1 MPLLSNAPST
11 RSRKADLQIGNAA
24 DAGLPSANV
33 KDGVGGIVVIG
44 NEGGLGCIEHMDM
57 DLPATAGRVSAAVA
71 RPAALITG
79 ASSGIGAALA
89 HVFAQNGHEVV
100 LTARRTPQ
108 MANIAANIRA
118 AGYRAHTISCDLARP
133 DSAECIAREMAA
145 LNLEPSFIVNN
156 AGYGLLGP
164 AATLDRGDQLAMID
178 LNCRT
183 LTELSLRFIP
193 SLARHRGGILNVAS
207 ISGFIPG
214 PGMSVY
220 NASKA
225 YVISFSV
232 GLRRE
237 LQPKGIRVTA
247 LCPGPVPTEF
257 QARAGILD
265 VHYPRGF
272 DRTAEDVARQ
282 GYKGLMRGRAVVVPG
297 LHNKLVPWLPRFLPR
312 NILAS
317 LVYGQLRRWEDA

>member
-1 MPLLSNAPST
+1 
-11 RSRKADLQIGNAA
+11 
-24 DAGLPSANV
+24 
-33 KDGVGGIVVIG
+33 
-44 NEGGLGCIEHMDM
+44 MDM
-57 DLPATAGRVSAAVA
+57 DRPLAAERVSVG
-71 RPAALITG
+71 RPKPVTLITG
-79 ASSGIGAALA
+79 ASSGIGVELA
-89 HVFAQNGHEVV
+89 RIFAENGHEVV
-100 LTARRTPQ
+100 LAARRIPELTTVAESIRVAGHPTP
-108 MANIAANIRA
+108 
-118 AGYRAHTISCDLARP
+118 HVLPVDLARA
-133 DSAECIAREMAA
+133 DATDWIARELAA
-145 LNLEPSFIVNN
+145 RNLEPSFLVNN
-156 AGYGLLGP
+156 AGYGLLGQ
-164 AATLDRGDQLAMID
+164 AHMLDRADQLAMID

-183 LTELSLRFIP
+183 LTDLSLRFID

-225 YVISFSV
+225 FVISFSV

-237 LQPKGIRVTA
+237 LQPKGVRVTA

-272 DRTAEDVARQ
+272 DRPAEDVARD
-282 GYKGLMRGRAVVVPG
+282 GYKGLMRNRAVVVPG

-317 LVYGQLRRWEDA
+317 LVYGRLRRWEDA

>member
-1 MPLLSNAPST
+1 
-11 RSRKADLQIGNAA
+11 
-24 DAGLPSANV
+24 
-33 KDGVGGIVVIG
+33 
-44 NEGGLGCIEHMDM
+44 M
-57 DLPATAGRVSAAVA
+57 DLDSPAGAGRVDGVEAKPVV
-71 RPAALITG
+71 LITG

-100 LTARRTPQ
+100 LAARRAPLL
-108 MANIAANIRA
+108 AELAARICT
-118 AGYRAHTISCDLARP
+118 AGYRAPHILPVDLARA
-133 DSAECIAREMAA
+133 DSAEFIARELSAR
-145 LNLEPSFIVNN
+145 NLEPAYLINN

-164 AATLDRGDQLAMID
+164 AATLDRKDQLAMID

-183 LTELSLRFIP
+183 LTDLSLRWIN

-237 LQPKGIRVTA
+237 LKPKGIRVTA

-257 QARAGILD
+257 QARAGIHD

-272 DRTAEDVARQ
+272 DRSAEEVARQ
-282 GYKGLMRGRAVVVPG
+282 GYLGLMRGKSVVVPG
-297 LHNKLVPWLPRFLPR
+297 LHNKLIPWLPRFLPR
-312 NILAS
+312 SFIAS
-317 LVYGQLRRWEDA
+317 QVYGRLRRWEDA

>member
-1 MPLLSNAPST
+1 
-11 RSRKADLQIGNAA
+11 
-24 DAGLPSANV
+24 
-33 KDGVGGIVVIG
+33 
-44 NEGGLGCIEHMDM
+44 MDM
-57 DLPATAGRVSAAVA
+57 DSPATVGQAAATEA
-71 RPAALITG
+71 RPVALITG

-89 HVFAQNGHEVV
+89 HIFAQNGHEVV
-100 LTARRTPQ
+100 LAARRVPQ
-108 MANIAANIRA
+108 LAEIAARIRD
-118 AGYRAHTISCDLARP
+118 AGHRAPHILPVDLTRP
-133 DSAECIAREMAA
+133 ASAEWIAQELSAR
-145 LNLEPSFIVNN
+145 NLEPAYLVNN
-156 AGYGLLGP
+156 AGYGLLGQ
-164 AATLDRGDQLAMID
+164 AAKLDRAEQLAMID

-183 LTELSLRFIP
+183 LTDLSLRWVN

-214 PGMSVY
+214 PGMTVY

-257 QARAGILD
+257 QARAGIMD

-272 DRTAEDVARQ
+272 DRSAEEVARQ
-282 GYKGLMRGRAVVVPG
+282 GYKGLMRNRSVVVPG
-297 LHNKLVPWLPRFLPR
+297 LQNKLVPWLPRFLPR
-312 NILAS
+312 GFIATM
-317 LVYGQLRRWEDA
+317 VYGRLRRWEDA

>member
-1 MPLLSNAPST
+1 
-11 RSRKADLQIGNAA
+11 
-24 DAGLPSANV
+24 
-33 KDGVGGIVVIG
+33 
-44 NEGGLGCIEHMDM
+44 MDM
-57 DLPATAGRVSAAVA
+57 DSPASAGRVNAIEA
-71 RPAALITG
+71 RPVALITG

-100 LTARRTPQ
+100 LAARRAPQ
-108 MANIAANIRA
+108 LAETAGRIRA
-118 AGYRAHTISCDLARP
+118 AGHPTPHILPLDLGRGDGAELLAQELAAR
-133 DSAECIAREMAA
+133 
-145 LNLEPSFIVNN
+145 NLEPAYLVNN

-164 AATLDRGDQLAMID
+164 AAKLDRREQLAMID

-183 LTELSLRFIP
+183 LTDLSLRWID

-225 YVISFSV
+225 YVISFSL

-237 LQPKGIRVTA
+237 LKPKGIRVTA

-257 QARAGILD
+257 QARAGIHD

-272 DRTAEDVARQ
+272 DRSAQEVARQ
-282 GYKGLMRGRAVVVPG
+282 GYVGFMRGKSVVVPG
-297 LHNKLVPWLPRFLPR
+297 LHNKLIPWLPRVFPPSF
-312 NILAS
+312 IAS
-317 LVYGQLRRWEDA
+317 MVYGRLRRWDDV

>member
-1 MPLLSNAPST
+1 MLCAVP
-11 RSRKADLQIGNAA
+11 
-24 DAGLPSANV
+24 
-33 KDGVGGIVVIG
+33 
-44 NEGGLGCIEHMDM
+44 MDM
-57 DLPATAGRVSAAVA
+57 DSPASAGRVDAIEA
-71 RPAALITG
+71 RPVALITG

-89 HVFAQNGHEVV
+89 HVFAHNGHEVV
-100 LTARRTPQ
+100 LAARRAPQ
-108 MANIAANIRA
+108 LSDIAARIRA
-118 AGYRAHTISCDLARP
+118 AGHRAPHILPVDLTRRDSTEFIAQELSAR
-133 DSAECIAREMAA
+133 
-145 LNLEPSFIVNN
+145 NLEPAFLVNN
-156 AGYGLLGP
+156 AGYGLLGQ
-164 AATLDRGDQLAMID
+164 AAKLDRHEQLAMID

-183 LTELSLRFIP
+183 LTDLSLRWVN

-257 QARAGILD
+257 QARAGIND

-272 DRTAEDVARQ
+272 DRSAEDVARQ
-282 GYKGLMRGRAVVVPG
+282 GYAGLMRGKPVIVPG
-297 LHNKLVPWLPRFLPR
+297 LHNKLIPWLPRFLPR
-312 NILAS
+312 SFIADM
-317 LVYGQLRRWEDA
+317 VYGRLRRWEDA

>member
-1 MPLLSNAPST
+1 
-11 RSRKADLQIGNAA
+11 
-24 DAGLPSANV
+24 
-33 KDGVGGIVVIG
+33 
-44 NEGGLGCIEHMDM
+44 MDM
-57 DLPATAGRVSAAVA
+57 DSPASGGRLNAVEA
-71 RPAALITG
+71 RPVALITG

-100 LTARRTPQ
+100 LAARRAPQ
-108 MANIAANIRA
+108 LAEIAARIRG
-118 AGYRAHTISCDLARP
+118 AGHRAPHILPVDLGRA
-133 DSAECIAREMAA
+133 DSAEFIARELSAR
-145 LNLEPSFIVNN
+145 NLEPAYLINN

-164 AATLDRGDQLAMID
+164 AAKLDRHDQLAMID

-183 LTELSLRFIP
+183 LTDLSLRWIN

-237 LQPKGIRVTA
+237 LKPKGIRVTA

-257 QARAGILD
+257 QARAGIHD

-272 DRTAEDVARQ
+272 DRSAGEVARQ
-282 GYKGLMRGRAVVVPG
+282 GYLGLMRGKSVVVPG
-297 LHNKLVPWLPRFLPR
+297 LQNKLIPWLPRFLPR
-312 NILAS
+312 GFIAEK
-317 LVYGQLRRWEDA
+317 VYGRLRRWEDS

>member
-1 MPLLSNAPST
+1 VRGNSNMG
-11 RSRKADLQIGNAA
+11 RSGA
-24 DAGLPSANV
+24 
-33 KDGVGGIVVIG
+33 VI
-44 NEGGLGCIEHMDM
+44 MDM
-57 DLPATAGRVSAAVA
+57 DSPASAGRVDTIEA
-71 RPAALITG
+71 RPVALITG

-100 LTARRTPQ
+100 LAARRAPRL
-108 MANIAANIRA
+108 AEIAARIRG
-118 AGYRAHTISCDLARP
+118 AGYRAPHILPADLTRADSTEFIAQELSAR
-133 DSAECIAREMAA
+133 
-145 LNLEPSFIVNN
+145 NLEPAFLVNN
-156 AGYGLLGP
+156 AGYGLLGR
-164 AATLDRGDQLAMID
+164 AAKLDRHEQLTMID

-183 LTELSLRFIP
+183 LTDLSLRWIN

-237 LQPKGIRVTA
+237 LEPKGIRVTA
-247 LCPGPVPTEF
+247 LCPGPVATEF
-257 QARAGILD
+257 QARAGIND

-272 DRTAEDVARQ
+272 DRSAEEVARQ
-282 GYKGLMRGRAVVVPG
+282 GYIGLMRGKPVVVPG
-297 LHNKLVPWLPRFLPR
+297 VHNKLVPWLPRVLPR
-312 NILAS
+312 SFIAS
-317 LVYGQLRRWEDA
+317 MVYGRLRRWEDA

>member
-1 MPLLSNAPST
+1 
-11 RSRKADLQIGNAA
+11 
-24 DAGLPSANV
+24 
-33 KDGVGGIVVIG
+33 
-44 NEGGLGCIEHMDM
+44 MDM
-57 DLPATAGRVSAAVA
+57 DSPATGLRAVVGEA
-71 RPAALITG
+71 RPVALITG

-89 HVFAQNGHEVV
+89 HVFARNGHEVV
-100 LTARRTPQ
+100 LAARRERQ
-108 MANIAANIRA
+108 LAAIAERIRA
-118 AGYRAHTISCDLARP
+118 AGHRAPHIVPVDLTRA
-133 DSAECIAREMAA
+133 DSAEHIAQELAA
-145 LNLEPSFIVNN
+145 RHLEPAFLINN

-164 AATLDRGDQLAMID
+164 AAKLDRGEQLAMID
-178 LNCRT
+178 LNCRS
-183 LTELSLRFIP
+183 LTELSLRWIN

-247 LCPGPVPTEF
+247 LCPGPVATEF

-272 DRTAEDVARQ
+272 DRSAQDVAQQ
-282 GYKGLMRGRAVVVPG
+282 GYRGLMRNRAVVVPG
-297 LHNKLVPWLPRFLPR
+297 LHNKIVPWLPRFLPR
-312 NILAS
+312 DVIAG
-317 LVYGQLRRWEDA
+317 LVYGRLRRWEDA

>member
-1 MPLLSNAPST
+1 
-11 RSRKADLQIGNAA
+11 
-24 DAGLPSANV
+24 
-33 KDGVGGIVVIG
+33 
-44 NEGGLGCIEHMDM
+44 MDM
-57 DLPATAGRVSAAVA
+57 DSPASAGWVEAVEA
-71 RPAALITG
+71 RPVALITG

-89 HVFAQNGHEVV
+89 QVFAQNGHEVV
-100 LTARRTPQ
+100 LAARRAPQ
-108 MANIAANIRA
+108 LSEIAARIRA
-118 AGYRAHTISCDLARP
+118 DGHRAPHILPVDLARA
-133 DSAECIAREMAA
+133 DAAEFIAQELSAR
-145 LNLEPSFIVNN
+145 NLEPAFLVNN
-156 AGYGLLGP
+156 AGYGLLGQ
-164 AATLDRGDQLAMID
+164 AAKLDRHEQLAMID

-183 LTELSLRFIP
+183 LTDLSLRWIN
-193 SLARHRGGILNVAS
+193 SLARNRGGILNVAS

-237 LQPKGIRVTA
+237 LRPKGIRVTA

-272 DRTAEDVARQ
+272 DRSAQEVARE
-282 GYKGLMRGRAVVVPG
+282 GYRGLLRGKAVVVPG
-297 LHNKLVPWLPRFLPR
+297 VHNKLIPWLPRVLPR
-312 NILAS
+312 GFIADM
-317 LVYGQLRRWEDA
+317 VYGRLRRWEDA

>member
-1 MPLLSNAPST
+1 MPAV
-11 RSRKADLQIGNAA
+11 GVAA
-24 DAGLPSANV
+24 S
-33 KDGVGGIVVIG
+33 
-44 NEGGLGCIEHMDM
+44 E
-57 DLPATAGRVSAAVA
+57 A
-71 RPAALITG
+71 RPVVLITG

-100 LTARRTPQ
+100 LAARRAPQ
-108 MANIAANIRA
+108 LAEIAARIRT
-118 AGYRAHTISCDLARP
+118 AGHRAPHIVPVDLART
-133 DSAECIAREMAA
+133 DAAEFLAQELSTR
-145 LNLEPSFIVNN
+145 NLEPAFLVNN

-164 AATLDRGDQLAMID
+164 AVKLDRQEQLAMID

-183 LTELSLRFIP
+183 LTDLSLRWIN

-237 LQPKGIRVTA
+237 LKPKGIRVTA

-257 QARAGILD
+257 QARAGIHD

-272 DRTAEDVARQ
+272 DRSAEEVARQ
-282 GYKGLMRGRAVVVPG
+282 GYRGLMRGKSVVVPG
-297 LHNKLVPWLPRFLPR
+297 MHNKLIPWLPRFLPR
-312 NILAS
+312 SFIAS
-317 LVYGQLRRWEDA
+317 QVYGRLRRWEDA

>member
-1 MPLLSNAPST
+1 
-11 RSRKADLQIGNAA
+11 
-24 DAGLPSANV
+24 
-33 KDGVGGIVVIG
+33 
-44 NEGGLGCIEHMDM
+44 MDM
-57 DLPATAGRVSAAVA
+57 DNPATALHVGAAEM
-71 RPAALITG
+71 RPVALITG

-89 HVFAQNGHEVV
+89 QIFAQNGHEVV
-100 LTARRTPQ
+100 LAARRERQ
-108 MANIAANIRA
+108 LAAIAERIRR
-118 AGYRAHTISCDLARP
+118 AGHRAPHIVPVDLTRP
-133 DSAECIAREMAA
+133 DSAERIAEVLAA
-145 LNLEPSFIVNN
+145 RRLEPAFLINN
-156 AGYGLLGP
+156 AGYGLLGQ
-164 AATLDRGDQLAMID
+164 AAKLDRADQLAMID
-178 LNCRT
+178 LNCRS
-183 LTELSLRFIP
+183 LTDLSLRWID

-237 LQPKGIRVTA
+237 LKPKGIRVTA

-272 DRTAEDVARQ
+272 DRSAEDVAQQ
-282 GYKGLMRGRAVVVPG
+282 GYRGLMRNRAVVVPG

-312 NILAS
+312 DVLAG
-317 LVYGQLRRWEDA
+317 LVYGRLRRWEDA

>member
-1 MPLLSNAPST
+1 
-11 RSRKADLQIGNAA
+11 
-24 DAGLPSANV
+24 
-33 KDGVGGIVVIG
+33 
-44 NEGGLGCIEHMDM
+44 MDM
-57 DLPATAGRVSAAVA
+57 DSPATALHVGAAEM
-71 RPAALITG
+71 RPVALITG

-89 HVFAQNGHEVV
+89 HVFARNGHEVV
-100 LTARRTPQ
+100 LAARRERQ
-108 MANIAANIRA
+108 LAAIAQRIHA
-118 AGYRAHTISCDLARP
+118 AGHRTPHIVPVDLTRA
-133 DSAECIAREMAA
+133 DSAQHIAQALAA
-145 LNLEPSFIVNN
+145 RRLEPAFLVNN

-164 AATLDRGDQLAMID
+164 AAKLDRDEQLAMID
-178 LNCRT
+178 LNCRS
-183 LTELSLRFIP
+183 LTDLSLRWID

-237 LQPKGIRVTA
+237 LKPKGIRVTA

-257 QARAGILD
+257 QARAGIVD

-272 DRTAEDVARQ
+272 DRSAEDVAQQ
-282 GYKGLMRGRAVVVPG
+282 GYRGLMRGRAVVVPG
-297 LHNKLVPWLPRFLPR
+297 MHNKVVPWLPRFLPR
-312 NILAS
+312 GFIATM
-317 LVYGQLRRWEDA
+317 VYGRLRRWEDA

>member
-1 MPLLSNAPST
+1 
-11 RSRKADLQIGNAA
+11 
-24 DAGLPSANV
+24 
-33 KDGVGGIVVIG
+33 
-44 NEGGLGCIEHMDM
+44 MDM
-57 DLPATAGRVSAAVA
+57 DRPAAAGRVAAA
-71 RPAALITG
+71 ETRPVTLITG

-100 LTARRTPQ
+100 LAARRVPQ
-108 MANIAANIRA
+108 LAEIAARIRA
-118 AGYRAHTISCDLARP
+118 AGHRSPHILPVDLTRA
-133 DSAECIAREMAA
+133 DSAEWIAQELSARG
-145 LNLEPSFIVNN
+145 LEPAYLVNN
-156 AGYGLLGP
+156 ASYGLLGP
-164 AATLDRGDQLAMID
+164 AAKLDRHEQLAMID

-183 LTELSLRFIP
+183 LTDLSLRWIN
-193 SLARHRGGILNVAS
+193 SLARYRGGILNVAS

-257 QARAGILD
+257 QARAGIHD

-272 DRTAEDVARQ
+272 DRSAEEVARQ
-282 GYKGLMRGRAVVVPG
+282 GYLGLMRGRSVVVPG
-297 LHNKLVPWLPRFLPR
+297 MQNKLVPWLPRFLPR
-312 NILAS
+312 GFIAS
-317 LVYGQLRRWEDA
+317 MVYGRLRRWEDA

>member
-1 MPLLSNAPST
+1 MRRAGC
-11 RSRKADLQIGNAA
+11 RS
-24 DAGLPSANV
+24 LPS
-33 KDGVGGIVVIG
+33 
-44 NEGGLGCIEHMDM
+44 
-57 DLPATAGRVSAAVA
+57 
-71 RPAALITG
+71 
-79 ASSGIGAALA
+79 
-89 HVFAQNGHEVV
+89 
-100 LTARRTPQ
+100 
-108 MANIAANIRA
+108 IAARIRA
-118 AGYRAHTISCDLARP
+118 AGHRSPHILPVDLSRA
-133 DSAECIAREMAA
+133 DSAEWIAQELSAR
-145 LNLEPSFIVNN
+145 NLEPAYLVNN

-164 AATLDRGDQLAMID
+164 AAKLDRHEQLAMID

-183 LTELSLRFIP
+183 LTDLSLRWIN

-237 LQPKGIRVTA
+237 LKPKGIRVTA

-257 QARAGILD
+257 QARAGIHD

-282 GYKGLMRGRAVVVPG
+282 GYSGPDARPRRRGAGHAQQARAVAAALPAARLHRHDG
-297 LHNKLVPWLPRFLPR
+297 LWPPAALGRRLSPARRNAACAATANAIAARSGCTRHRFML
-312 NILAS
+312 
-317 LVYGQLRRWEDA
+317 

>member
-1 MPLLSNAPST
+1 
-11 RSRKADLQIGNAA
+11 
-24 DAGLPSANV
+24 
-33 KDGVGGIVVIG
+33 
-44 NEGGLGCIEHMDM
+44 MDM
-57 DLPATAGRVSAAVA
+57 DSPARAGRLDAVEA
-71 RPAALITG
+71 RPVTLITG

-100 LTARRTPQ
+100 LAARRAPQ
-108 MANIAANIRA
+108 LAEIAARIRA
-118 AGYRAHTISCDLARP
+118 AGHRAPHILPVDLHRRDSTEFIAQELSAR
-133 DSAECIAREMAA
+133 
-145 LNLEPSFIVNN
+145 NLEPAYLINN

-164 AATLDRGDQLAMID
+164 AAKLDRHDQLAMID

-183 LTELSLRFIP
+183 LTDLSLRWIN

-237 LQPKGIRVTA
+237 LKPKDIRVTA

-257 QARAGILD
+257 QARAGIQD

-272 DRTAEDVARQ
+272 DRSAEEVARQ
-282 GYKGLMRGRAVVVPG
+282 GYLGLMRGKAVLVPG
-297 LHNKLVPWLPRFLPR
+297 LHNKLVPWLPRVLPR
-312 NILAS
+312 SFIADM
-317 LVYGQLRRWEDA
+317 VYGRLRHWDDA

>member
-1 MPLLSNAPST
+1 
-11 RSRKADLQIGNAA
+11 
-24 DAGLPSANV
+24 
-33 KDGVGGIVVIG
+33 
-44 NEGGLGCIEHMDM
+44 MDM
-57 DLPATAGRVSAAVA
+57 DSPARADLVNTVEASPV
-71 RPAALITG
+71 ALITG

-100 LTARRTPQ
+100 LAARRAPQ
-108 MANIAANIRA
+108 LAEIAARIRG
-118 AGYRAHTISCDLARP
+118 AGHRAPHILPVDLGRA
-133 DSAECIAREMAA
+133 DSAEFIARELSAR
-145 LNLEPSFIVNN
+145 NLEPAYLINN
-156 AGYGLLGP
+156 AGYGLLGL
-164 AATLDRGDQLAMID
+164 AAKLDRHDQLAMID

-183 LTELSLRFIP
+183 LTDLSLRWVN

-237 LQPKGIRVTA
+237 LRPKGIRVTA

-265 VHYPRGF
+265 VHYPPGF
-272 DRTAEDVARQ
+272 DRSAEDVARQ
-282 GYKGLMRGRAVVVPG
+282 GYRGLMRGRSVVVPG
-297 LHNKLVPWLPRFLPR
+297 MHNKLVPWLPRFLPR
-312 NILAS
+312 GFIATM
-317 LVYGQLRRWEDA
+317 VYGRLRRWVDA